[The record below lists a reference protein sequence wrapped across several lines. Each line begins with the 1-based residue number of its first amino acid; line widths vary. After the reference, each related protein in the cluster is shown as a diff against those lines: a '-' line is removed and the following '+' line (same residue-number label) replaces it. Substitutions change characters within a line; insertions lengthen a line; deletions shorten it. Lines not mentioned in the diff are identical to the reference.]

1 VVGLETSKRA
11 IDEYDQVGKW
21 PSKMREAISFSATVF
36 LSGTKFFVDPP
47 AVPAIPGR
55 SQSLIKRAFLF
66 ERLLGAF
73 LSILLFIAIGAT
85 VVR

>member
-1 VVGLETSKRA
+1 MEKSGRA
-11 IDEYDQVGKW
+11 IDEYDQVGNW
-21 PSKMREAISFSATVF
+21 PGKIREAFGFSATVF

-47 AVPAIPGR
+47 AIPVLPGR

-73 LSILLFIAIGAT
+73 FSILLFLAVGAT
-85 VVR
+85 IVRN